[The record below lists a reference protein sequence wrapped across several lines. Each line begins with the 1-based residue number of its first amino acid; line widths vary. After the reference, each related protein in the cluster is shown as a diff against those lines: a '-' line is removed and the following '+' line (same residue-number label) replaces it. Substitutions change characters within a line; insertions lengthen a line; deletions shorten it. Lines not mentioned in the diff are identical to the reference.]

1 MVFSPVISG
10 DQNRWGAYANSL
22 QRLQPQQQDQTQGR
36 GVGREARDPNG
47 REAADAFTR
56 NDPQSSARIAEM
68 MRGMGCACPSQN
80 GNLWSG
86 VPNQIG
92 RNLGALNGPGD
103 PNAAPNAAA
112 PDQQP
117 QAPAGNTRSRRTQR
131 SRRSR
136 RSQQQQRSQ
145 RSRRSQQGAP
155 QQRARRTAA
164 NRTRQADQTPAAG
177 PVSQNEQGIPNGLRP
192 NTAAGARTV
201 RAMGFRGTIG
211 GIGHRSGPSDH
222 PSGNA
227 IDVMTHR
234 DVATGNRIAEEF
246 RRNHAQHKV
255 KYVIWQQQIASAAT
269 GWQWRPMADRGN
281 PTANHRDHVHIS
293 FQR

>member
-10 DQNRWGAYANSL
+10 EANRWGAYANQL
-22 QRLQPQQQDQTQGR
+22 QRVQPQQQQQQGR
-36 GVGREARDPNG
+36 VGPEQDKNG
-47 REAADAFTR
+47 PADAFGR

-68 MRGMGCACPSQN
+68 MRAMAGCGCPMPN
-80 GNLWSG
+80 GNNWSG

-92 RNLGALNGPGD
+92 RNLGPLNGPGE
-103 PNAAPNAAA
+103 PNAAA

-117 QAPAGNTRSRRTQR
+117 QAPAGRPRRARSAQRT
-131 SRRSR
+131 RRSR
-136 RSQQQQRSQ
+136 RAQQQQRSQ
-145 RSRRSQQGAP
+145 RSARSRRAQQGTP
-155 QQRARRTAA
+155 QQRTGRTRA
-164 NRTRQADQTPAAG
+164 NRTRTPQQPPAAG
-177 PVSQNEQGIPNGLRP
+177 PVSRNEQGIPNGLQP

-246 RRNHAQHKV
+246 RRNHAQHRV

-269 GWQWRPMADRGN
+269 GWQWRPMADRGS